1 MKDKIP
7 YDHHKKNHL
16 TKTQE
21 LFIIKTLNKLGTGIE
36 GTIQT
41 DKGYY
46 KNPIANTTWGSKTE
60 SFPPKATNKT
70 RISPLS
76 TSSQH
81 CPGDMRQGN

>member
-46 KNPIANTTWGSKTE
+46 KNPIANTT
-60 SFPPKATNKT
+60 
-70 RISPLS
+70 
-76 TSSQH
+76 
-81 CPGDMRQGN
+81 